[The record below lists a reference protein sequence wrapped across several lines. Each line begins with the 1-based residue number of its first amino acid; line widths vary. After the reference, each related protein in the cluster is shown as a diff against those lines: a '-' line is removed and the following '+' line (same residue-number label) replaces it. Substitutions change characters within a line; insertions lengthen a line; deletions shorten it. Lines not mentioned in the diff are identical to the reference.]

1 MRLQYCKLL
10 HNTHFTHKL
19 RCMKAQHCPT
29 PHSAIMYLLI
39 GQASLSFGDRNC
51 SDNGNHAW
59 LFTIQVITA
68 GQKQQDAILV
78 GLVEDTLEG
87 TRHYPRC
94 QSDTIGW
101 GWLKMSRSSAR
112 HVTNVRANRCVNT
125 NPPHNYVATHP

>member
-1 MRLQYCKLL
+1 MRLQYNCKLL

-68 GQKQQDAILV
+68 GQKQQVLEGHHSS
-78 GLVEDTLEG
+78 GLGGGHFGRDKTLSKVSERCYWMGMVEDVKEFCETCDK
-87 TRHYPRC
+87 C
-94 QSDTIGW
+94 QSEQVCE
-101 GWLKMSRSSAR
+101 
-112 HVTNVRANRCVNT
+112 H
-125 NPPHNYVATHP
+125 